1 MSDATVDPA
10 ARTAAAVHTRADVA
24 ALVVHATADLGATLV
39 RYAPDGTPGDEIWY
53 GSADEAR
60 SCAVRDYGGALG
72 PWRPIPPDERD
83 PVGFVR
89 RD

>member
-1 MSDATVDPA
+1 MTHAPADPP

-24 ALVVHATADLGATLV
+24 ALVLEDTPELGATLV
-39 RYAPDGTPGDEIWY
+39 RYAPDGTPAGEIWY

-72 PWRPIPPDERD
+72 PWRPLPPDEPD
-83 PVGFVR
+83 PVAFTR
-89 RD
+89 R